1 MSCDPS
7 DTDGNCTVILAVGRD
22 TNTIGTRILI
32 RFRRP
37 VDKLV
42 PMSLAVLCRC
52 NSECRRIV
60 PPFRRLHRCAALR
73 NCDYFCTLVS
83 ASGTNFQSS
92 PFPERLRAAQI
103 ARSFDDPSRSA
114 HISGYC
120 NRIRP
125 IGTRI
130 VSGKEMEMVLVE
142 VFGCFEVRCGSK
154 WRQGWWTNLVQTS
167 RQTGFFCAGVD
178 QCIVSAADDF
188 VRDTFEGPWSHAYV
202 IASQLEMEWKG
213 GNMRKVFKKFIS
225 LFIF

>member
-125 IGTRI
+125 IGTQI
-130 VSGKEMEMVLVE
+130 VSGKEMERVLVE
-142 VFGCFEVRCGSK
+142 VFRVSK
-154 WRQGWWTNLVQTS
+154 CDLDRSDRVDELTSFRQADRQASFVLV
-167 RQTGFFCAGVD
+167 
-178 QCIVSAADDF
+178 
-188 VRDTFEGPWSHAYV
+188 
-202 IASQLEMEWKG
+202 
-213 GNMRKVFKKFIS
+213 
-225 LFIF
+225 